1 MNVFRIY
8 WRTKILL
15 FANHVRSIRNE
26 SRLKIGVV
34 TFCFSLFF
42 LVGWW
47 LFYRAFDFLY
57 NFPVGDLLAI
67 RVLALFFLTLFSML
81 VFSNVL
87 VAFSTFY
94 KSSETDFLFS
104 LPIGD
109 QELFINR
116 FAETLSYSSWASVFL
131 GIPLMIS
138 YGVVFKVKWYFYP
151 ALPLFFIPYI
161 VIAGMLGTF
170 IIMALVRVFPKM
182 NFKIIMVLL
191 GLLGLGFGVFLFKSM
206 SVSRISQ
213 LEFVD
218 QILSALKTTQSPFFP
233 SHWLNEG
240 VLAAGRGDLKEAAFF
255 FGLLMSNALMVTMI
269 SVWLAGFLYYKG
281 WASLRGFSLVRF
293 YPAGKGLLSRF
304 ETLLRPLRSPIRTLV
319 MKDLRLFWRDP
330 SQWAQFAIF
339 FGLLIVYVANLR
351 NVDFK
356 KFVSAEWHTRIA
368 FLNLAAASLVLAVLT
383 TRFVF
388 PLFSLEGKRF
398 WIVGLA
404 PITRSK
410 LLIQKFVLS
419 IATTLVF
426 TETLMLV
433 SSNAL
438 KLDTTVTIVC
448 CGTMF
453 FMNFSMAG
461 LAVGLGAMY
470 PNFRD
475 DNPAR
480 IVSGIGG
487 TLNFILSMLYV
498 TVVVLLEGIVFF
510 YYTQAEGAGW
520 LATFLKMDFQPAIL
534 LAFFIVVLISLF
546 SAVVPMYL
554 GIRNVNRLEF

>member
-1 MNVFRIY
+1 MI
-8 WRTKILL
+8 L
-15 FANHVRSIRNE
+15 FANHVRSVRGE
-26 SRLKIGVV
+26 SKLKIGVV
-34 TFCFSLFF
+34 TFWFSIFF

-47 LFYRAFDFLY
+47 LFYKAFDFLY
-57 NFPVGDLLAI
+57 NVPVGDLLAI
-67 RVLALFFLTLFSML
+67 RVLALFFLTLFAML
-81 VFSNVL
+81 VFSNIL
-87 VAFSTFY
+87 VAFSTLY
-94 KSSETDFLFS
+94 KSNETDFLFS
-104 LPIGD
+104 LPISE
-109 QELFINR
+109 QKVFANR
-116 FAETLSYSSWASVFL
+116 FLETLSYSSWAFVFL

-138 YGVVFKVKWYFYP
+138 YGIVFEVDWYFFP

-161 VIAGMLGTF
+161 AIAGILGTL
-170 IIMALVRVFPKM
+170 IIMALVRIFPTL
-182 NFKIIMVLL
+182 NFKIIL
-191 GLLGLGFGVFLFKSM
+191 GLIGVLGVGFAVFLYRSM

-240 VLAAGRGDLKEAAFF
+240 ILAAGRGDLGESLFY
-255 FGLLMSNALMVTMI
+255 FGLLMSNALMVGMI
-269 SVWLAGFLYYKG
+269 SIWLAGLLYYKG
-281 WASLRGFSLVRF
+281 WAALRGFSLVRY
-293 YPAGKGLLSRF
+293 YPAGKGLLSRI
-304 ETLLRPLRSPIRTLV
+304 EAVLMPRRSPMRSLV

-330 SQWAQFAIF
+330 SQWTQFAIF

-356 KFVSAEWHTRIA
+356 RFVSAEWHTRIA
-368 FLNLAAASLVLAVLT
+368 FLNLAAAALVLAVLT

-404 PITRSK
+404 PITRGK

-419 IATTLVF
+419 IATTLIF

-438 KLDTTVTIVC
+438 RLDGTVTIVC
-448 CGTMF
+448 CATML

-480 IVSGIGG
+480 IVSGLGG

-510 YYTQAEGAGW
+510 YYTQAEGGGW
-520 LATFLKMDFQPAIL
+520 LQAFLRMDFQQAML
-534 LAFFIVVLISLF
+534 SAFLIVVLISLF
-546 SAVVPMYL
+546 TTIVPMYL
-554 GIRNVNRLEF
+554 GIRTVNRLEF